1 MVKKETSSEPL
12 ARISMREAH
21 EPLIRISKREGITR
35 SQSWLIRIIS
45 LLLALLVSG
54 IVIVC
59 IIHINP
65 LKVYATRAS

>member
-1 MVKKETSSEPL
+1 MAKTET
-12 ARISMREAH
+12 AH
-21 EPLIRISKREGITR
+21 EPLIRISKREGITTA
-35 SQSWLIRIIS
+35 QSWLVRIIG

-65 LKVYATRAS
+65 LKV